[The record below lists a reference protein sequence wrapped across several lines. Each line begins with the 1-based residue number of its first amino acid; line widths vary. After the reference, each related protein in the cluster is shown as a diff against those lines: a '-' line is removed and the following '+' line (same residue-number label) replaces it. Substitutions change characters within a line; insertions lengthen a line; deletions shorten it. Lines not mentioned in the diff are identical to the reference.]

1 MQQEINAIIQLET
14 ALVADRATVNSLVQ
28 RCFGGNFKINSI
40 DVNRDFCNAI
50 VKIDVTTQ
58 AHASLGNVEVVENL
72 LKIVERNPF
81 MSIENK
87 VLSLREEAE
96 IYGNV

>member
-1 MQQEINAIIQLET
+1 MTQEINAVIQLKT
-14 ALVADRATVNSLVQ
+14 SIVDRAIINSKVHK
-28 RCFGGNFKINSI
+28 CFGGNFKINSI
-40 DVNRDFCNAI
+40 DVNKGFVEAI
-50 VKIDVTTQ
+50 IKINVTTQ

-81 MSIENK
+81 ISIENK